1 MKNKITYFN
10 SKLLLSCFGFYLIF
24 DKIGHNAYIA
34 VILGSLLGIINIYI
48 FDILR
53 KKQKELQKYKTLN
66 FIYKLLMTLFSSFLI
81 VLTLAT
87 LELFVNTFYL
97 VNTPK
102 IIIVFS
108 FFLTALYLV
117 YKGNDIIIKLSN
129 ILYPVSLL
137 LVIIT
142 CFVTIKYLNFSEI
155 LPIFNFTN
163 LDLIKSTLIY
173 SALSSIPCILEINF
187 NNNFKDEIKNY
198 LISTICLLFICLA
211 TILMLGEE
219 LLKMYSF
226 PTYTVLK
233 RVKILNFVENI
244 ENFLSFI
251 WYFDFIILLANL
263 LSDLKSTITNK
274 YIYYILCL
282 ILPLIAIYT
291 LGINYINFKL
301 IIDYTYLIFYIFLF
315 LIIILLVT
323 LHIKHHKK
331 TK

>member
-1 MKNKITYFN
+1 MKI
-10 SKLLLSCFGFYLIF
+10 
-24 DKIGHNAYIA
+24 
-34 VILGSLLGIINIYI
+34 VGIIKYPFRNII
-48 FDILR
+48 D
-53 KKQKELQKYKTLN
+53 TLIIN
-66 FIYKLLMTLFSSFLI
+66 QLLK
-81 VLTLAT
+81 
-87 LELFVNTFYL
+87 FV
-97 VNTPK
+97 K
-102 IIIVFS
+102 
-108 FFLTALYLV
+108 
-117 YKGNDIIIKLSN
+117 
-129 ILYPVSLL
+129 
-137 LVIIT
+137 
-142 CFVTIKYLNFSEI
+142 NFSGII
-155 LPIFNFTN
+155 LFNFTN

-198 LISTICLLFICLA
+198 LISTIWLLFICLA

-244 ENFLSFI
+244 ESFLSFI

-263 LSDLKSTITNK
+263 LSNLKSTITNK

-282 ILPLIAIYT
+282 ILPLIAIYN

-331 TK
+331 N